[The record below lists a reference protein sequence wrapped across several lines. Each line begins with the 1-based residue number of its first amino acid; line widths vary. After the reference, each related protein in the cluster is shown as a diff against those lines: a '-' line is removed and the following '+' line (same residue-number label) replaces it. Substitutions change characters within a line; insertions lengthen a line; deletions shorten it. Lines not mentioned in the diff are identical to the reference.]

1 MNSEVIS
8 SRYAKALLEYAAEAG
23 SGNKVYSQAL
33 ALVQVMQELPMLM
46 DIVLKYDDVTLNR
59 KIELLSIAVGETLA
73 EELVKFMELVSSRR
87 RMDKFHSMLLS
98 YIMRYR
104 QVNNIKVGSLVTAV
118 PDANLK
124 ERLEEMFSDRM
135 DSEVHFTMNVDPEL
149 LGGFVFEL
157 DGYRLDA
164 SVRTR
169 LEKIRQCLVDDGNR
183 IV

>member
-8 SRYAKALLEYAAEAG
+8 SRYAKALLAYAAEAG
-23 SGNKVYSQAL
+23 AGNIVYSQT
-33 ALVQVMQELPMLM
+33 LVIVHIMQDVPQLM
-46 DIVLKYDDVTLNR
+46 DIVLNHDEVALNK
-59 KIELLSIAVGETLA
+59 KIDLLSLAIGEPLA
-73 EELVKFMELVSSRR
+73 DELVRFMELVISQR

-98 YIMRYR
+98 FVVKFREA
-104 QVNNIKVGSLVTAV
+104 NNIKVGSLVTAA
-118 PDANLK
+118 PDENLK
-124 ERLEEMFSDRM
+124 ERLENMFSNRTN
-135 DSEVHFTMNVDPEL
+135 SKVYLSATVDPEV

-169 LEKIRQCLVDDGNR
+169 LEKIRQCLVDDNNR

>member
-8 SRYAKALLEYAAEAG
+8 SRYAKALLAYAAEAG
-23 SGNKVYSQAL
+23 VGNIVYSQT
-33 ALVQVMQELPMLM
+33 LVIVHIMQDVPQLM
-46 DIVLKYDDVTLNR
+46 DIVLNHDEVALNK
-59 KIELLSIAVGETLA
+59 KIDLLSLAIGEPLA
-73 EELVKFMELVSSRR
+73 DELVRFMQLVSSQR

-98 YIMRYR
+98 YVSKYR
-104 QVNNIKVGSLVTAV
+104 QANNIKVGSLVTAV
-118 PDANLK
+118 PEEALK
-124 ERLEEMFSDRM
+124 ERLESILSDRT
-135 DSEVHFTMNVDPEL
+135 DSKVQFSMTVDPEL

-169 LEKIRQCLVDDGNR
+169 LDKIRQCLVDDNSR

>member
-8 SRYAKALLEYAAEAG
+8 SRYAKALLAYAAEAG
-23 SGNKVYSQAL
+23 SGNKVYSQVL
-33 ALVQVMQELPMLM
+33 VIVQVMQDLTQLM
-46 DIVLKYDDVTLNR
+46 DIIQKRDDVTLR
-59 KIELLSIAVGETLA
+59 KKAELLSLAIGEPLA
-73 EELVKFMELVSSRR
+73 EELVRFMELVSTQR

-98 YIMRYR
+98 YVSKYR
-104 QVNNIKVGSLVTAV
+104 QANNIKVGSLVTAV
-118 PDANLK
+118 PEEALK
-124 ERLEEMFSDRM
+124 ERLESILSDRT
-135 DSEVHFTMNVDPEL
+135 DSKVEFSMTVDPKL

-169 LEKIRQCLVDDGNR
+169 LDKIRQCLVDDNSR

>member
-8 SRYAKALLEYAAEAG
+8 SRYAKALLTYAAEAG
-23 SGNKVYSQAL
+23 SGDKVYSQAL
-33 ALVQVMQELPMLM
+33 AIVQVMQELPQLM
-46 DIVLKYDDVTLNR
+46 DIILRRDDVTLS
-59 KIELLSIAVGETLA
+59 KKTELLSLAIGEPLTA
-73 EELVKFMELVSSRR
+73 ELIRFMELVISQR

-98 YIMRYR
+98 FVVKFREA
-104 QVNNIKVGSLVTAV
+104 NNIKVGSLVTAA
-118 PDANLK
+118 PDENLK
-124 ERLEEMFSDRM
+124 ERLENMFSNRTN
-135 DSEVHFTMNVDPEL
+135 SKVYLSATVDPEV

-169 LEKIRQCLVDDGNR
+169 LEKIRQCLVDDNNR